1 VALNLESKKAIVA
14 EVSTIAASALS
25 AVAAEYRGIT
35 VVDMTELRAKAREQG
50 VYLKIAKNSLVKR
63 AVEGTE
69 FECMQE
75 ELKGPLIMAFSQE
88 DPGGA
93 ARIIEEFSKD
103 NDKIVAKVIAIGGEI
118 LPIEQLAAL
127 AKLPTRDQAIALLMA
142 VMKAPTEKFVRT
154 LNEVPGK
161 MVRTVAAVCD
171 QKQASA

>member
-1 VALNLESKKAIVA
+1 MALNLESKKAIVA
-14 EVSTIAASALS
+14 EVSTVAASALS
-25 AVAAEYRGIT
+25 AVAAEYRGVT

-69 FECMQE
+69 FECMQD

-103 NDKIVAKVIAIGGEI
+103 NDKIIAKVIAIGGEV

-161 MVRTVAAVCD
+161 MVRTVAAVRD

>member
-1 VALNLESKKAIVA
+1 MALNLESKKAIVA

-25 AVAAEYRGIT
+25 AVAAEYRGVS

-69 FECMQE
+69 FECMQD

-93 ARIIEEFSKD
+93 ARVIEEFSKD
-103 NDKIVAKVIAIGGEI
+103 NDKIIAKVIAIGGEV

-161 MVRTVAAVCD
+161 MVRTVAAVRD

>member
-25 AVAAEYRGIT
+25 AVAAEYRGVS

-69 FECMQE
+69 FECMQD

-93 ARIIEEFSKD
+93 ARVIEEFSKD
-103 NDKIVAKVIAIGGEI
+103 NDKIIAKVIAIGGEV